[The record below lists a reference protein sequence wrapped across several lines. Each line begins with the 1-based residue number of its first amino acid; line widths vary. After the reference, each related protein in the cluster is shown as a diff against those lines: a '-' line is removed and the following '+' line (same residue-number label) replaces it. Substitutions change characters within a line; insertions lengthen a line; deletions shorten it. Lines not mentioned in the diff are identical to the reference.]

1 MKTGSWNRI
10 NAIFTGTSEDT
21 SAGTITGTL
30 DVYVNGTKTTK
41 TVTVKKRIMRF
52 IVNCGY
58 KKTFDLSSFGYVYT
72 YYVPEIY
79 VDNVSITAGD
89 IDAQPAPISAG
100 YSVSGAYLTVSG
112 SPAVSTFVNNLTLT
126 RKSYKV
132 KVFNANG
139 VQLGNDTT
147 VTSGMTARIYDG
159 NTFVTQYY
167 IK

>member
-1 MKTGSWNRI
+1 M
-10 NAIFTGTSEDT
+10 
-21 SAGTITGTL
+21 
-30 DVYVNGTKTTK
+30 YVNGAKITK
-41 TVTVKKRIMRF
+41 TVTVKKRIIRF

-58 KKTFDLSSFGYVYT
+58 KREGYVYT

-89 IDAQPAPISAG
+89 IDTPPAPISAG
-100 YSVSGAYLTVSG
+100 YGVSGAYLTLSG

-139 VQLGNDTT
+139 VQVGNDTI
-147 VTSGMTARIYDG
+147 VTSGMTARIYNGSD
-159 NTFVTQYY
+159 FVTQYY